1 MLVNDFKSL
10 GPYADQFIRFI
21 SFCLE
26 ISINGAII
34 GAVLGDD
41 EYRHIYF
48 ECDKDEDLFNDLL

>member
-26 ISINGAII
+26 ISINGANI
-34 GAVLGDD
+34 GAVLDD
-41 EYRHIYF
+41 RHIYF